1 MRMWTGRDLNPRLP
15 DCESGVHTKLNYRP
29 SSYGACPFGFGGFW
43 VFCFVLWFV
52 VFEDAEFGYFVFCV
66 SAFEDDFVFA

>member
-1 MRMWTGRDLNPRLP
+1 
-15 DCESGVHTKLNYRP
+15 
-29 SSYGACPFGFGGFW
+29 
-43 VFCFVLWFV
+43 LWFV